1 MDGSDYFES
10 DLTPELCLHADI
22 DETPDGGI
30 CNTCMTILFKQE
42 FPDKQEINNDLLP
55 RVDDLDDLSDEET
68 NL

>member
-1 MDGSDYFES
+1 MNGSDFYES

-30 CNTCMTILFKQE
+30 CNSCMSILFKQE
-42 FPDKQEINNDLLP
+42 FPDVQDVSSDLMP
-55 RVDDLDDLSDEET
+55 KEDDLSDLIEEDT